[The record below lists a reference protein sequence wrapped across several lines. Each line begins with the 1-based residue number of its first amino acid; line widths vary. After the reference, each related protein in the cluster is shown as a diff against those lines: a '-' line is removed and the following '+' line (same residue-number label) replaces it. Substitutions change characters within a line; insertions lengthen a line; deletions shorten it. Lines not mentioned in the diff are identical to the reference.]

1 MLHQRARPLLGTLVM
16 LRLRDDSAARAEQ
29 AMASA
34 FEAVALVDRLMSA
47 HQAGSEL
54 HRLASARSGE
64 LIDLHPHTARVLA
77 LAQHWQRQSA
87 GAFDPLRAGVEL
99 ARLGLRPAL
108 APALGQALASWHGL
122 VWVSPQTLRVDGAL
136 PLDLGGI
143 AKGYAVDVAL
153 ALLRQ
158 QGVPA
163 ALVNA
168 GGDLRAYGNAPW
180 PIELRLPEAPTRT
193 RRQRGLRGL
202 HNAALASSVAG
213 PQRADWGSTGR
224 IRPGSPGRRGQ
235 VPTACTVMAPDCVS
249 ADALTKW
256 VLQGSGAVPQGR
268 LARVLRAQGARVWL
282 T

>member
-34 FEAVALVDRLMSA
+34 FEEVALVDRLMSA
-47 HQAGSEL
+47 HQAGSDL
-54 HRLASARSGE
+54 HRLAGARAGE
-64 LIDLHPHTARVLA
+64 LIELHPHTARVLA
-77 LAQHWQRQSA
+77 LARHWQRQSA

-99 ARLGLRPAL
+99 ARRGLRPAL
-108 APALGQALASWHGL
+108 APALGQTMGSWQGT
-122 VWVSPQTLRVDGAL
+122 VWATPQTLRVDGAL

-143 AKGYAVDVAL
+143 AKGYAVDIAL
-153 ALLRQ
+153 AVLRQ

-168 GGDLRAYGNAPW
+168 GGDLRAYGTAPW

-193 RRQRGLRGL
+193 RRQPGLRAL
-202 HNAALASSVAG
+202 HNAALASSVTG
-213 PQRADWGSTGR
+213 PQRADWVPTGR
-224 IRPGSPGRRGQ
+224 TRPGGRGPQ
-235 VPTACTVMAPDCVS
+235 GSKTTACTVMAPDCVS

-256 VLQGSGAVPQGR
+256 VLQSPVGAPTGR
-268 LARVLRAQGARVWL
+268 LARVLRAHRARVWL

>member
-29 AMASA
+29 AMAQA
-34 FEAVALVDRLMSA
+34 FDEVAQVDRLMSA
-47 HQAGSEL
+47 HQTGSEL
-54 HRLASARSGE
+54 HRLASARAGD
-64 LIDLHPHTARVLA
+64 LIDLHPHTARVLT
-77 LAQHWQRQSA
+77 LAHHWQRQSA

-99 ARLGLRPAL
+99 ARRGLRPAL
-108 APALGQALASWHGL
+108 APALGQALASWQGL
-122 VWVSPQTLRVDGAL
+122 RWLTPLTLRVDGAM

-143 AKGYAVDVAL
+143 AKGYAVDCAL
-153 ALLRQ
+153 AVLRQ

-168 GGDLRAYGNAPW
+168 GGDLRAYGPAPW

-193 RRQRGLRGL
+193 RRQPGLRGL
-202 HNAALASSVAG
+202 HNAALASSVTG
-213 PQRADWGSTGR
+213 PQRADWVSTGR
-224 IRPGSPGRRGQ
+224 MRPGSPGRRWQ
-235 VPTACTVMAPDCVS
+235 APTACTVMAPDCVS

-256 VLQGSGAVPQGR
+256 VLQGPAGVPRGR